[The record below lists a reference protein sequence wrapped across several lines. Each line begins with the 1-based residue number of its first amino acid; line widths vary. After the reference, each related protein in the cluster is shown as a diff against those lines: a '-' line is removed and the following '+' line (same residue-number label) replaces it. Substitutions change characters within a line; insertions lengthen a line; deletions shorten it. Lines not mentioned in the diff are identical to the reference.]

1 MKTFRLIASGY
12 ADAATNMAV
21 DEALFFCYKEN
32 GGLPVLRLYGWK
44 PAAFSFGISQD
55 PVTLFNAK
63 ALGAGAVSIVRRPTG
78 GGAIFHDDELT
89 YCLVA
94 STEDLGLETYGVKAS
109 YGRITSFLI
118 EAYRT
123 LGLEAGFAGDNGAQ
137 DVRHKI
143 AELCSS
149 RHEEY
154 DILIDG
160 RKLGGSAQKRSKNI
174 ILQHGSIPLS
184 FDRRRAKASLKHPLP
199 DAAALG
205 SLLKRRIEEHEIS
218 EAVKTAFGS
227 HFCAGLLDSGLDR
240 KEEQLALFLRNNK
253 YSADDWNLKKM
264 EPADFNLRR
273 NPGPRT
279 FSHEL
284 RIHGSPVHGSTP

>member
-1 MKTFRLIASGY
+1 MKTFRLITSGY

-21 DEALFFCYKEN
+21 DETLFLSYREN
-32 GGLPVLRLYGWK
+32 GGLPILRLYGWR

-55 PVTLFNAK
+55 PAALFNAK
-63 ALGAGAVSIVRRPTG
+63 ALEAGAVSIVRRPTG

-94 STEDLGLETYGVKAS
+94 STEDLGLETRGVKAS

-118 EAYRT
+118 EAYRA

-154 DILIDG
+154 DILIG
-160 RKLGGSAQKRSKNI
+160 NRKLGGSAQKRSKNI

-184 FDRRRAKASLKHPLP
+184 FDRRRAKAFLKHPLP
-199 DAAALG
+199 DAAALS
-205 SLLKRRIEEHEIS
+205 SLLERRIDEHEIS
-218 EAVKTAFGS
+218 EAVKTAFKS
-227 HFCAGLLDSGLDR
+227 HFCADLLDSGLEQ
-240 KEEQLALFLRNNK
+240 KEKQLALSLRNNK
-253 YSADDWNLKKM
+253 YSADGWNLKKVD
-264 EPADFNLRR
+264 PLTGNTHAY
-273 NPGPRT
+273 RT
-279 FSHEL
+279 QAAMA
-284 RIHGSPVHGSTP
+284 

>member
-1 MKTFRLIASGY
+1 MKTFRLITSGY

-21 DEALFFCYKEN
+21 DEALFLSYREN
-32 GGLPVLRLYGWK
+32 GGLPMLRLYGWK

-55 PVTLFNAK
+55 PVMLFNAK

-94 STEDLGLETYGVKAS
+94 STKDLGLETHGVKAS

-184 FDRRRAKASLKHPLP
+184 FDRRRAKAFLKHPLP
-199 DAAALG
+199 DAADLS
-205 SLLKRRIEEHEIS
+205 SLLKRRITFRKIS
-218 EAVKTAFGS
+218 EVVTSAFTS
-227 HFCAGLLDSGLDR
+227 HFSADLLDSGLDHN
-240 KEEQLALFLRNNK
+240 EERLALILKDGK
-253 YSADDWNLKKM
+253 YATEDWNLKRIDPITGKTHAYRT
-264 EPADFNLRR
+264 PAA
-273 NPGPRT
+273 
-279 FSHEL
+279 
-284 RIHGSPVHGSTP
+284 VA